1 MDKRSNLSPE
11 VKEAR
16 AAARSETRAVR
27 GYLEGLQT
35 TSARRGRRKSPQQE
49 LDAVQ
54 AQLGTESDQI
64 RRLALIQKRIDAEQ
78 RLSESSDPVD
88 MEALESEF
96 VRVAKSYSARKGISY
111 KAWREMGVP
120 AAVLGKSGIART
132 RG

>member
-11 VKEAR
+11 IKEAR

-27 GYLEGLQT
+27 GYLEVLQT

-49 LDAVQ
+49 LDEVQ

-64 RRLALIQKRIDAEQ
+64 QRLALIQKRIDAEQ

-111 KAWREMGVP
+111 KAWREMGVS
-120 AAVLGKSGIART
+120 AAVLGKSGVART